1 MHPSAQVREASL
13 AANVINSFELGEP
26 LTSTRLNVA
35 KHTETDSR

>member
-26 LTSTRLNVA
+26 LTSTHLDVA
-35 KHTETDSR
+35 KHTDKVSR